1 MTKSIDVYIE
11 PFRVTIT
18 TCARQQVNRV
28 RKQTANVKRSND
40 LLCSVISSNVSLKSI
55 VSFLILLFPSLA
67 IIPEGMLH
75 PRPPRPPRKN
85 SEFEPN
91 FLPFLF
97 PFSRVQR
104 PDLSN
109 RSGDLL
115 RPSRYHVRSERI
127 RRVLDGSLAAGARAG
142 EEGEGE
148 RSQYGSYGDRYALFS
163 QDHDTRPTSF
173 SPRLSN
179 CLCTRAVFYL
189 ARRLPANETPADLRI
204 GVRPFLCPAPV
215 ALCRAGPQTR
225 RSKRA
230 YLNGGN
236 VE

>member
-67 IIPEGMLH
+67 IIPEGILH

-142 EEGEGE
+142 GEGEGE
-148 RSQYGSYGDRYALFS
+148 RGVNTGRTVIDTLCFRRTTIPGQPRSLPDCQTVYARELFFTL
-163 QDHDTRPTSF
+163 H
-173 SPRLSN
+173 
-179 CLCTRAVFYL
+179 AGYL
-189 ARRLPANETPADLRI
+189 PMKRLPTFESESDR
-204 GVRPFLCPAPV
+204 FCAP
-215 ALCRAGPQTR
+215 R
-225 RSKRA
+225 R
-230 YLNGGN
+230 
-236 VE
+236 